1 MMADNNK
8 QKTGKEEALSNAIL
22 QIERSFGKGSIMKM
36 GSGMV
41 QNVPSIPTG
50 ILSIDIITGIG
61 GIPKGRV
68 TEIFGEESSGKTT
81 LALHCIASAQKYGGV
96 VAFID
101 AEHALNPQYARLL
114 GVNVDELLISQPDY
128 GEQALDIAEMLV
140 RSGAIDVV
148 VIDSVAALVPKAE
161 LDGEMG
167 DSHMGL
173 QARLMSQALRKLT
186 AAINKSNTSVIF
198 INQVR
203 EKIGIVF
210 GNPETTPGGKALKFY
225 SSLRIHMKG
234 SMHIKEGGESK
245 GNKVKI
251 TIVKNKV
258 ASPFKSA
265 LLDVIYGEGISFL
278 SDIIDLSVENS
289 IIDKSG
295 SWFSYGDVRL
305 GQGKE
310 NVKVFLNENPKILD
324 EITAKLKLKLGLVD
338 SEKTDKA
345 PKETVKEKN

>member
-1 MMADNNK
+1 MADNNNK
-8 QKTGKEEALSNAIL
+8 KKSGREEALSNAIL

-41 QNVPSIPTG
+41 QNIPSISTG
-50 ILSIDIITGIG
+50 ILSIDLITGVG

-81 LALHCIASAQKYGGV
+81 LALHCIASAQKSGGV

-140 RSGAIDVV
+140 RSGAVDVV
-148 VIDSVAALVPKAE
+148 VVDSVAALVPKAE

-225 SSLRIHMKG
+225 SSLRIHMRG
-234 SMHIKEGGESK
+234 SMHIKDGGESK

-251 TIVKNKV
+251 TVVKNKV

-265 LLDVIYGEGISFL
+265 LLDVIYGEGISVL
-278 SDIIDLSVENS
+278 GDIIDLSVENN
-289 IIDKSG
+289 IIEKSG
-295 SWFSYGDVRL
+295 SWYSYGDIRL

-310 NVKVFLNENPKILD
+310 NVKVFLNENPKMLE
-324 EITAKLKLKLGLVD
+324 EIERALKIKLGLLNPD
-338 SEKTDKA
+338 ENKEA
-345 PKETVKEKN
+345 PKEKK